1 MARFLIRPFF
11 PNSNARICRRR
22 LIPQTLRGKDK
33 RPARGDRGTSS
44 PRFIEKFEPPTR
56 RHTGGSFTKFRLGR
70 AKRSPKRFGKF
81 FHFPSFRARHSA
93 RRIENCARRKRGGA
107 DRENCAGRGKRIAR
121 RSIRRKVKAGGGPRA
136 ESAAQETFAF
146 RRAQLAIGTGKKNC
160 ALNSA

>member
-11 PNSNARICRRR
+11 SEFKRAHLQATPDSANIARKGQASRARRPR
-22 LIPQTLRGKDK
+22 NIP
-33 RPARGDRGTSS
+33 